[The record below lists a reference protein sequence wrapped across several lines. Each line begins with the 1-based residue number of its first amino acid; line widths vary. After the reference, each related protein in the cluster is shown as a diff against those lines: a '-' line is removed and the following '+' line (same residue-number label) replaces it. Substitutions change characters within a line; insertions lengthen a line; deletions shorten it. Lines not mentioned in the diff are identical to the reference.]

1 VRVGLTMAD
10 SITQALV
17 LSLPL
22 VLSGGLHMAVVKL
35 DLLTALKIP
44 IHRGWFGKNKTW
56 RGLLVMPATAAL
68 GVAVASVFWPEQF
81 GAWNPLVLGVILG
94 LAYAL
99 AELPNSFVKRR
110 LGIEP
115 GKRPPRNAAWFALVD
130 QADSAIGCALVYG
143 WALGLTP
150 GTVLLLIALGPAI
163 HLMVNYNLYL
173 MRLRKEPL

>member
-1 VRVGLTMAD
+1 MPVTMAE
-10 SITQALV
+10 SITQALI
-17 LSLPL
+17 LSFPL
-22 VLSGGLHMAVVKL
+22 VVSGGLHMAVVTL
-35 DLLTALKIP
+35 DLLPGLKIP
-44 IHRGWFGKNKTW
+44 LHRGWFGRNKTW
-56 RGLLVMPATAAL
+56 RGLIVMPVTTAVSVAL
-68 GVAVASVFWPEQF
+68 ASMWWPQHFGGRNPVVF
-81 GAWNPLVLGVILG
+81 GIILG

-115 GKRPPRNAAWFALVD
+115 GKRPPRHAAWFALVD

-143 WALGLTP
+143 WALRLTP
-150 GTVLLLIALGPAI
+150 GTILLLIAIGPAI